1 MTNDP
6 LEEKKDYL
14 FYFLWKFRARFE
26 NKNICD
32 ISGEDMDQFV
42 DDFVQGNVQFDKTLL
57 SLPVPESILK
67 MFAPKAIDDD
77 ENLF

>member
-1 MTNDP
+1 MKNP
-6 LEEKKDYL
+6 NLEKKDYL

-42 DDFVQGNVQFDKTLL
+42 DDFVQGKVQFDKTLL

-67 MFAPKAIDDD
+67 IFAPKEIDDD
-77 ENLF
+77 KKLF